1 MIFIRYILLLAI
13 ISGQLTAKLDSRD
26 SVIETDKLIE
36 LSGEIKK
43 TNPKRSLDLSEL
55 VISRLTE
62 ENDERILKA
71 YYNIVENYGYQ
82 ARFDKV
88 IEYSLKAYYVSK
100 ELGSDNYQI
109 FFLNKIGNSY
119 LRIGDYDNA
128 TQYYLNANSTLQ
140 NNPDSDYLPIVLR
153 NLILLYHRK
162 GNEDSAK
169 RFEQELQ
176 DYYKA
181 HEEASKFSEVYS
193 MLSYHY
199 LSQRNYKKALHFALL
214 ELETYKENGD
224 ELIDEFYGRLA
235 SIYSKSGNPD
245 YALKY
250 YFKALSIATE
260 KNDHFAI
267 ARYQTNIGS
276 AYTDKNE
283 LDSALFFYEN
293 ALTITKSKIDS
304 DNFQESLK
312 FKRRLS
318 LIYNNLA
325 VIFLEKENFLEALG
339 YGLNAIKVEEEL
351 ERSQEV
357 LPYITVI
364 EIYIKLD
371 QLENATK
378 FVNKILSNQY
388 DLSYVQKLRV
398 YKLNAELEE
407 KKGNFNKSL
416 TIYKDFMGLKDSIN
430 KANSEQALQKLQVE
444 YNTEILEKQT
454 EIKEKETRYTLITSM
469 ILISAILAIALLLYF
484 KFKEKKKAEVE
495 LSEKNELITKNHKEL
510 EKIYQDLQSQE
521 RKLYELNNS
530 KDKFFSIIAHDLKN
544 PLHNLFLSSEIV
556 YTYFERYTKEQ
567 LVTNLKSMNES
578 AKAASNLLQ
587 NLLTWAR
594 AQSGSIDFTP
604 IEINIFY
611 LLGETIEL
619 LTVTANN
626 KKIKLINE
634 IDNEIF
640 VFADA
645 NMIETVFRN
654 LISNALKFTPA
665 EGSIKI
671 KYYDEIHFWK
681 FAVIDTGTGIKTED
695 LNKLFRIDVH
705 HTTKGT
711 NGEGGTG
718 LGLILCKEFIEKNG
732 GEISVES
739 EYGKGT
745 VFYFTLPKAYPIE
758 NEKNK
763 QKQLS

>member
-1 MIFIRYILLLAI
+1 MNLFKYILLLTI
-13 ISGQLTAKLDSRD
+13 LTSPIFPKLDSKD
-26 SVIETDKLIE
+26 SVISTDKLIE
-36 LSGEIKK
+36 IASGIKK
-43 TNPKRSLDLSEL
+43 TNPKRSLELSEL
-55 VISRLTE
+55 AISRLKE
-62 ENDERILKA
+62 NNDERILKA
-71 YYNIVENYGYQ
+71 YYNIVENYSYQ
-82 ARFDKV
+82 SRFYKV
-88 IEYSLKAYYVSK
+88 IEYSLKGYYSSK
-100 ELGSDNYQI
+100 DLESDNYEI

-119 LRIGDYDNA
+119 LILGDYDNA

-153 NLILLYHRK
+153 NLILLYHSK

-176 DYYKA
+176 EYYRSHK
-181 HEEASKFSEVYS
+181 EASKFSEVYS

-214 ELETYKENGD
+214 ELETYKENDD

-276 AYTDKNE
+276 AYVDKTE

-304 DNFQESLK
+304 ENLQESLK

-325 VIFLEKENFLEALG
+325 VIYLEKENFIEALG
-339 YGLNAIKVEEEL
+339 YGLNAINVEEEL
-351 ERSQEV
+351 DRSHEV

-364 EIYIKLD
+364 EIYIKLE
-371 QLENATK
+371 QLENASK
-378 FVNKILSNQY
+378 FVNKILTDDY
-388 DLSYVQKLRV
+388 ELSYEQKLRV
-398 YKLNAELEE
+398 FKLSSELEE

-416 TIYKDFMGLKDSIN
+416 AIYKNYMGLKDSIN

-454 EIKEKETRYTLITSM
+454 EIKEKENKYTIITS
-469 ILISAILAIALLLYF
+469 IIVLTAVLAIALLLYF
-484 KFKEKKKAEVE
+484 KFKEKKKAESE

-510 EKIYQDLQSQE
+510 EKLYQDLQSQE

-567 LVTNLKSMNES
+567 LVNNLKSMNES

-594 AQSGSIDFTP
+594 AQSGSIEFNP

-611 LLGETIEL
+611 LIGETIEL

-626 KKIKLINE
+626 KNIKLINE
-634 IDNEIF
+634 IDEEIF
-640 VFADA
+640 VYADA

-654 LISNALKFTPA
+654 LISNSLKFTPA

-671 KYYDEIHFWK
+671 KYYNEIHFWK
-681 FAVIDTGTGIKTED
+681 FAIIDTGTGIKAED

-711 NGEGGTG
+711 EGEGGTG

-745 VFYFTLPKAYPIE
+745 VFYFTLPKAYPV
-758 NEKNK
+758 EKESK